1 MQKAKGESLL
11 IPTVNICLESKGEKK
26 KKGHGKGQK
35 GKHEKENAHT
45 HEQRKSILEV
55 KHARNQEKDND
66 RLILPTIEN
75 KRINY
80 RR

>member
-1 MQKAKGESLL
+1 
-11 IPTVNICLESKGEKK
+11 LESKGEKK